1 MKQDVRDELLDMS
14 PLYLLHRAGQFA
26 DDMFS
31 KENRQTD
38 MTPRQYAV
46 LACVARNENLSQAD
60 IVARTG
66 IDRSTLAD
74 IVRRLAGQ
82 NLLERE
88 RTREDARRYAVKLTD
103 KGMALFKVVEPA
115 AKATD
120 EHILSTLLP
129 AERDTFL
136 KALSQIVQTMD
147 SRDRAAAKDKSA
159 S

>member
-31 KENRQTD
+31 KENRKTD

-74 IVRRLAGQ
+74 IVRRLEGQ
-82 NLLERE
+82 GLLERN
-88 RTREDARRYAVKLTD
+88 RTREDARRYAVKLTE
-103 KGMALFKVVEPA
+103 KGTTLFKTVEPA
-115 AKATD
+115 AIATD
-120 EHILSTLLP
+120 EHIMSTLPP
-129 AERDTFL
+129 ADRDTFL
-136 KALSQIVQTMD
+136 RALSQIVKTMNGA
-147 SRDRAAAKDKSA
+147 DRAATGD
-159 S
+159 